1 MKKEKS
7 LENEL
12 FYIGLAALPTAA
24 VFYLL
29 YQYLLRQVLP
39 PVPCFFS
46 TVLGIYCPGC
56 GGTRAL
62 EALFHGK
69 VLLSLWYHPFILY
82 AAVIY
87 TGFMVTQGLHR
98 LGVRKVQG
106 MKFHYW
112 YLWAGAGIIGVNFV
126 VKNILRLCF
135 GIMM

>member
-24 VFYLL
+24 VSYLL
-29 YQYLLRQVLP
+29 YRYLLWYVLP
-39 PVPCFFS
+39 SVPCFFS
-46 TVLGIYCPGC
+46 SVLGIYCPGC

-69 VLLSLWYHPFILY
+69 ILLSLWYHPFVLY
-82 AAVIY
+82 TAVVY
-87 TGFMVTQGLHR
+87 LGFMVTQGLKR
-98 LGVRKVQG
+98 LGVKKVHG
-106 MKFHYW
+106 WKFHYW